1 MERRAGSPVALH
13 RNARALAIS
22 VALGVAWV
30 GVAGWCFA
38 HHHVWLPV
46 ILPGCSPFT
55 TTAFGLLCHGRAARQ
70 RERDL

>member
-1 MERRAGSPVALH
+1 
-13 RNARALAIS
+13 

-46 ILPGCSPFT
+46 ILPGVLALHHHRLRPVQPWSRRP
-55 TTAFGLLCHGRAARQ
+55 AART
-70 RERDL
+70 